1 MLPVLPLDPTLGGG
15 TWPTLLIGAGFGF
28 ALERAGLGDPRKLAG
43 QFYGYDFAVLQVMF
57 TAIVTAMI
65 GLQLLGA
72 IGALD
77 LGRVYLPPTYL
88 AGQGIGGLLFGVGF
102 VLGGYCPGTCL
113 VGAVSGRLDALL
125 AISGMVAGMLV
136 YSAVGPAIQ
145 PLAAAGTLG
154 PVTLPQLVHLAPGWV
169 TALVT
174 GAALAV
180 FALLNRI
187 ERRREV
193 QA

>member
-1 MLPVLPLDPTLGGG
+1 MLPALPLDPSLGGG

-28 ALERAGLGDPRKLAG
+28 ALERAGLGNPRKLVG

-65 GLQLLGA
+65 GLQVLVA

-88 AGQGIGGLLFGVGF
+88 VGQGVGGLIFGAGF

-125 AISGMVAGMLV
+125 AIAGMVTGMLI
-136 YSAVGPAIQ
+136 YSALTPVIQ
-145 PLAAAGTLG
+145 PVAAAGTLG
-154 PVTLPQLVHLAPGWV
+154 PVTLPQLAHLSAGWV
-169 TALVT
+169 TVLIV

-180 FALLNRI
+180 FVLLHGI
-187 ERRREV
+187 ERQRQVR
-193 QA
+193 A